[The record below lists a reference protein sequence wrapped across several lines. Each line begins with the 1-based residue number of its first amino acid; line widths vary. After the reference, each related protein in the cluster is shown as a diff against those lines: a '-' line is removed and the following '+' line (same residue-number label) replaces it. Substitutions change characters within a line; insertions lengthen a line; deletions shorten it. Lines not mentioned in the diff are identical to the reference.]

1 MTGTAES
8 YAKLGGYGPQA
19 SAVLGWLLQAKPLSQ
34 MQATNELGVSRL
46 AAVIHDLRNDGFI
59 FHVDRVSVPN
69 RYQKTSQVAV
79 YRLTGL
85 PSGFTAP
92 EHVRHL
98 WK

>member
-19 SAVLGWLLQAKPLSQ
+19 SAVLGWLLQAKPLTQ
-34 MQATNELGVSRL
+34 LQAMNELGVSRL
-46 AAVIHDLRNDGFI
+46 AAVIFDLKEEGFI
-59 FHVDRVSVPN
+59 FHIDRVSVPN

-85 PSGFTAP
+85 PSGFIVPGQVA
-92 EHVRHL
+92 HL
-98 WK
+98 W